1 MRRLLG
7 VLSDRLYLS
16 AVGVLLVLVVTVT
29 YLFAEVLDAPLTA
42 SPVDLTVVVGSTGGL
57 FEGSAVTYRGAKVG
71 KVREITMTR
80 EGAHVQVRLRAGTEI
95 PRDARAQV
103 RSLSPVGEQYL
114 DFQPRTDQGPFLADG
129 DTLEAG
135 YTDLPVTLS
144 STVVALN
151 DVLSQVDDR
160 KLRSL
165 LGELSTGLSGTGDDL
180 GRILDQGDLLLA
192 ELDAAWPQ
200 TRSLIRTGDRAL
212 DVVPG
217 SAADLERLGTSA
229 RRLAAFLREE
239 DPLLRRTLRRGP
251 GQLAE
256 LEALVEDAR
265 RVLPG
270 FLEVGVSLT
279 DVFALR
285 EPHFRELLGSYAPGL
300 GTLGRVV
307 RDGEL
312 RIELIFDKDQRCDY
326 GAPRRSPRDPERRPL
341 RTDLACSPS
350 LATLQRGAAHAP
362 GPLPGAPR

>member
-1 MRRLLG
+1 MRRVLG

-16 AVGVLLVLVVTVT
+16 ALGVLLVLVVTVA
-29 YLFAEVLDAPLTA
+29 YLFAEVLDAPLA
-42 SPVDLTVVVGSTGGL
+42 AQPVDLTVVVGSTGGL
-57 FEGSAVTYRGAKVG
+57 FEGSAVTYRGTKVG

-80 EGAHVQVRLRAGTEI
+80 QGAHVQVRLRAGTEI
-95 PRDARAQV
+95 PVDARAQV

-114 DFQPRTDQGPFLADG
+114 DFQPNTDQGPFLADG

-144 STVVALN
+144 TTVVAIN

-165 LGELSTGLSGTGDDL
+165 LRELSTGLSGTGDDL

-192 ELDAAWPQ
+192 ELDEAWPQ
-200 TRSLIRTGDRAL
+200 TRSLIRTGNRAL

-256 LEALVEDAR
+256 LESLVEDAR
-265 RVLPG
+265 RVLPD

-285 EPHFRELLGSYAPGL
+285 EPHFRELLRSYAPGL

-326 GAPRRSPRDPERRPL
+326 DVPRSSPRDPERRPL

-362 GPLPGAPR
+362 GPLPRVPR